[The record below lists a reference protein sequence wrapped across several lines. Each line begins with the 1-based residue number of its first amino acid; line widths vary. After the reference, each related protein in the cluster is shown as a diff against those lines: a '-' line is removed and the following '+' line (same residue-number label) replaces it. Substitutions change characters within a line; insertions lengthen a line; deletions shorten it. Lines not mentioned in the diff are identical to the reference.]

1 MNVCHFARLGIL
13 FALAAASAAI
23 SASDASARRPYQ
35 AAAASAALPKS
46 RYLDVMEAA
55 VGAYTPERTA
65 DYVKRVEKEMI
76 QEHGFPRLTSNI
88 GILLAHGRLAEKKEL
103 FRHMMDLCCRQMPV
117 AYKKNGSRVGNDFGV
132 KEIVSC
138 ILEVE
143 KAGLFPKEVT
153 DGWRAEL
160 SKAVPETTYSCRPRL
175 GDPRA
180 HNWAVFAAA
189 SEQARTFAGLNGSPE
204 FTEKYV
210 GDQLRFFDEN
220 GMYKDPNQ
228 PMVYD
233 GVTRLQFA
241 VALHFGYDGP
251 SRAALEAQ
259 LLKSAGLTLLLQSET
274 GEIPYGGR
282 SNQFLLNEG
291 FWAALC
297 EWYASWFKARGDL
310 ATASRFRRA
319 AKRAVDSLDY
329 WTRQRDYRHIKNR
342 FPLKTR
348 YGCEGYG
355 YFDKYMVTL
364 GSWAYLAYLFAD
376 ESIPLAPDVP
386 RMATFTTSP
395 AFHRTMLHAGGYTA
409 QFDVAPDTHYDGP
422 GLGRVQRRGA
432 PPMIC
437 LSVPFTVKPSYTID
451 IANETPLAILPGWKQ
466 TDGSWAY
473 AYGPDYSV
481 ADTKTVDGRAE
492 ATLSVVRKNLPALT
506 WESRLSSDGL
516 ETVLSGADDLA
527 LTLPVLRF
535 DGETRV
541 DVQKGAQFL
550 VIAFNGWKCRWETDG
565 EIVDTGKMYANRN
578 GHYQRFEARGR
589 KRLVVKVA
597 IERE

>member
-1 MNVCHFARLGIL
+1 MKTCHIARIGLAFAVV
-13 FALAAASAAI
+13 AASADLPCRAV
-23 SASDASARRPYQ
+23 ATGAT
-35 AAAASAALPKS
+35 LPKD

-65 DYVKRVEKEMI
+65 DYVRRVEKGMI
-76 QEHGFPRLTSNI
+76 KEHGFHRLTANI
-88 GILLAHGRLAEKKEL
+88 GILIAHGRLAEKKEL
-103 FRHMMDLCCRQMPV
+103 FKHMMDLCCRQIPV
-117 AYKKNGSRVGNDFGV
+117 AYVKNGSQVGNDFGV

-138 ILEVE
+138 LLEVE
-143 KAGLFPKEVT
+143 KAGIFPKEVT
-153 DGWRAEL
+153 DAWRADL
-160 SKAVPETTYSCRPRL
+160 AKAVPETTYTCRPRL
-175 GDPRA
+175 GDPKA

-189 SEQARTFAGLNGSPE
+189 SEQARTFAGLNGVPA

-210 GDQLRFFDEN
+210 KDQLRFFDAN

-259 LLKSAGLTLLLQSET
+259 LLKSAEPTLLMQSET

-282 SNQFLLNEG
+282 SNQFLHNEG

-297 EWYASWFKARGDL
+297 EWYAAWFKARGDL

-319 AKRAVDSLDY
+319 AKRALDSLDY
-329 WTRQRDYRHIKNR
+329 WTRQPNR

-364 GSWAYLAYLFAD
+364 GSWAYIAYLFAD
-376 ESIPLAPDVP
+376 ESIPLAPDEP
-386 RMATFTTSP
+386 RTAVFTTSD
-395 AFHRTMLHAGGYTA
+395 AFHRTVLHAGGYTA

-437 LSVPFTVKPSYTID
+437 LSVPFTKKPSYTID
-451 IANETPLAILPGWKQ
+451 VKNETPLAILPGWKQ
-466 TDGSWAY
+466 ADGSWAY
-473 AYGPDYSV
+473 AYGPDYAV
-481 ADTKTVDGRAE
+481 TGTKAGDGRAE
-492 ATLSVVRKNLPALT
+492 ATLSVSRKGLPALT
-506 WESRLSSDGL
+506 WESNLSAAGL
-516 ETVLSGADDLA
+516 ETVLAGADDLA
-527 LTLPVLRF
+527 LTLPVLCF

-541 DVQKGAQFL
+541 EAKVGAKSL
-550 VIAFNGWKCRWETDG
+550 AITFNGWTCRWETDG
-565 EIVDTGKMYANRN
+565 EIVDTGKTYANRN
-578 GHYQRFEARGR
+578 GHYRRSQLRKTEPCTAKDDPEGRRFPST
-589 KRLVVKVA
+589 
-597 IERE
+597 

>member
-1 MNVCHFARLGIL
+1 MKTCHIARIGLTFAVV
-13 FALAAASAAI
+13 AASAALPCR
-23 SASDASARRPYQ
+23 AVATGAT
-35 AAAASAALPKS
+35 LPKS

-65 DYVKRVEKEMI
+65 DYVRRVEKSMI
-76 QEHGFPRLTSNI
+76 KEHGFHRLTANI
-88 GILLAHGRLAEKKEL
+88 GILIAHGRLAEKKEL
-103 FRHMMDLCCRQMPV
+103 FKHMMDLCCRQIPV
-117 AYKKNGSRVGNDFGV
+117 AYVKNGSQVGNDFGV

-138 ILEVE
+138 LLEVE
-143 KAGLFPKEVT
+143 KAGIFSKDVT
-153 DGWRAEL
+153 DGWRADL
-160 SKAVPETTYSCRPRL
+160 AKAVPETTYTCRPRL
-175 GDPRA
+175 GDPKA

-189 SEQARTFAGLNGSPE
+189 SEQARTFAGLNGVPA

-210 GDQLRFFDEN
+210 KDQLRFFDAN

-259 LLKSAGLTLLLQSET
+259 LLKSAGPTLLMQSET

-282 SNQFLLNEG
+282 SNQFLHNEG

-297 EWYASWFKARGDL
+297 EWYAAWFKARGDL
-310 ATASRFRRA
+310 ATASRFCRA
-319 AKRAVDSLDY
+319 AKCALDSLDY
-329 WTRQRDYRHIKNR
+329 WMRQPGLRHVKNR
-342 FPLKTR
+342 FPLETR

-364 GSWAYLAYLFAD
+364 GSWAYIAYLFAD
-376 ESIPLAPDVP
+376 ESIPLAPDEP
-386 RMATFTTSP
+386 RTAAFTTSD
-395 AFHRTMLHAGGYTA
+395 AFHRTVLHAGGYTA

-437 LSVPFTVKPSYTID
+437 LSVPFTKKPSYTID
-451 IANETPLAILPGWKQ
+451 VKNETPLAILPGWKQ
-466 TDGSWAY
+466 ADGSWAY
-473 AYGPDYSV
+473 AYGPDYAV
-481 ADTKTVDGRAE
+481 TGTKVGDGRAE
-492 ATLSVVRKNLPALT
+492 AALSVSRKGLPALT
-506 WESRLSSDGL
+506 WESNLSAAGL
-516 ETVLSGADDLA
+516 ETALTGADDLA
-527 LTLPVLRF
+527 LTLPVLCF

-541 DVQKGAQFL
+541 EAKVDAKSLAVT
-550 VIAFNGWKCRWETDG
+550 FNGWTCRWETDG
-565 EIVDTGKMYANRN
+565 EIVDTGKTYANRN
-578 GHYQRFEARGR
+578 GHYRRFEARGK
-589 KRLVVKVA
+589 KRLSVKISIA
-597 IERE
+597 QD

>member
-1 MNVCHFARLGIL
+1 MKTCHIARIGLAFAVV
-13 FALAAASAAI
+13 AASAALPCR
-23 SASDASARRPYQ
+23 AVATGAT
-35 AAAASAALPKS
+35 LPKS

-65 DYVKRVEKEMI
+65 DYVKRVEKGMI
-76 QEHGFPRLTSNI
+76 KEHGFHRLTANI
-88 GILLAHGRLAEKKEL
+88 GILIAHGRLADKKEL
-103 FRHMMDLCCRQMPV
+103 FHHMMDLCCRQIPV
-117 AYKKNGSRVGNDFGV
+117 AYVKNGSQVGNDFGV

-138 ILEVE
+138 LLEVE
-143 KAGLFPKEVT
+143 KAGIFPKEVT
-153 DGWRAEL
+153 DAWRADL
-160 SKAVPETTYSCRPRL
+160 AKAVPETTYTCRPRL
-175 GDPRA
+175 GDPKA

-189 SEQARTFAGLNGSPE
+189 SEQARTFAGLNGVPA

-210 GDQLRFFDEN
+210 KDQLRFFDAN

-259 LLKSAGLTLLLQSET
+259 LLKSAEPTLLMQSET

-282 SNQFLLNEG
+282 SNQFLHNEG

-297 EWYASWFKARGDL
+297 EWYAAWFKARGDL
-310 ATASRFRRA
+310 ATAARFRRA
-319 AKRAVDSLDY
+319 AKRALDSLDY
-329 WTRQRDYRHIKNR
+329 WTRQPGLRHVKNR

-364 GSWAYLAYLFAD
+364 GSWAYIAYLFAD
-376 ESIPLAPDVP
+376 ESIPLAPDEP
-386 RMATFTTSP
+386 RTAVFTTSD
-395 AFHRTMLHAGGYTA
+395 AFHRTILHAGGYTA

-437 LSVPFTVKPSYTID
+437 LSVPFTKKPSYTID
-451 IANETPLAILPGWKQ
+451 VKNETPLAILPGWKQ
-466 TDGSWAY
+466 ADGSWAY
-473 AYGPDYSV
+473 AYGPDYAV
-481 ADTKTVDGRAE
+481 TQANAGDGRAA
-492 ATLSVVRKNLPALT
+492 ATLSVARKGLSALT
-506 WESRLSSDGL
+506 WENNLSSEGL
-516 ETVLSGADDLA
+516 GTVLAGADDLA
-527 LTLPVLRF
+527 LTLPVLSF

-541 DVQKGAQFL
+541 EAKVGARS
-550 VIAFNGWKCRWETDG
+550 ITITFNGWTCRWKTDG
-565 EIVDTGKMYANRN
+565 EIVDTGKIYANRN
-578 GHYQRFEARGR
+578 GHYRRFEARGK
-589 KRLVVKVA
+589 KRLTVK
-597 IERE
+597 ISITRE

>member
-1 MNVCHFARLGIL
+1 MKTCHIARIGLAFAVV
-13 FALAAASAAI
+13 AASAALPCR
-23 SASDASARRPYQ
+23 AVATGAT
-35 AAAASAALPKS
+35 LPKS

-65 DYVKRVEKEMI
+65 DYVKRVEKGMI
-76 QEHGFPRLTSNI
+76 KEHGFHRLTANI
-88 GILLAHGRLAEKKEL
+88 GILIAHGRLAEKKEL
-103 FRHMMDLCCRQMPV
+103 FKHMMDLCCRQIPV
-117 AYKKNGSRVGNDFGV
+117 AYVKNGSQVGNDFGV
-132 KEIVSC
+132 KE
-138 ILEVE
+138 
-143 KAGLFPKEVT
+143 
-153 DGWRAEL
+153 DGWRADL
-160 SKAVPETTYSCRPRL
+160 AKAVPETTYTCRPRL
-175 GDPRA
+175 GDPKA

-189 SEQARTFAGLNGSPE
+189 SEQARTFAGLNGVPA

-210 GDQLRFFDEN
+210 KDQLRFFDAN

-259 LLKSAGLTLLLQSET
+259 LLKSAEPTLLMQSET

-282 SNQFLLNEG
+282 SNQFLHNEG

-297 EWYASWFKARGDL
+297 EWYAAWFKARGDL
-310 ATASRFRRA
+310 ATAARFRRA
-319 AKRAVDSLDY
+319 AKRALDSLDY
-329 WTRQRDYRHIKNR
+329 WTRQPGLRHVKNR

-364 GSWAYLAYLFAD
+364 GSWAYIAYLFAD
-376 ESIPLAPDVP
+376 ESIPLAPDEP
-386 RMATFTTSP
+386 RTAVFTTSD
-395 AFHRTMLHAGGYTA
+395 AFHRTVLHAGGYTA

-437 LSVPFTVKPSYTID
+437 LSVPFTKKPSYTID
-451 IANETPLAILPGWKQ
+451 VKNETPLAILPGWKQ
-466 TDGSWAY
+466 ADGSWAY
-473 AYGPDYSV
+473 AYGPDYAV
-481 ADTKTVDGRAE
+481 TGTKVGDGRAE
-492 ATLSVVRKNLPALT
+492 AALSVSRKGLPALT
-506 WESRLSSDGL
+506 WESNLSAAGL
-516 ETVLSGADDLA
+516 ETALTGADDLA
-527 LTLPVLRF
+527 LTLPVLCF

-541 DVQKGAQFL
+541 EAKVDAKSLAVT
-550 VIAFNGWKCRWETDG
+550 FNGWTCRWETDG
-565 EIVDTGKMYANRN
+565 EIVDTGKTYANRN
-578 GHYQRFEARGR
+578 GHYRRFEARGK
-589 KRLVVKVA
+589 KRLSVKISIA
-597 IERE
+597 QD